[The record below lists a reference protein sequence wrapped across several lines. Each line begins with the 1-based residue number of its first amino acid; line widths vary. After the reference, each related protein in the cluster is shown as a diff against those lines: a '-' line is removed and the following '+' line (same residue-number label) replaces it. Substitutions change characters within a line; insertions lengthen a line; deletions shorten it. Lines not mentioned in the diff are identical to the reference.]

1 MCLSDA
7 CITRFLFII
16 KKKKKQKQKLSTSLS
31 FRLLERAQW
40 GHCYMICIEIVQIKC
55 HAFNYF

>member
-16 KKKKKQKQKLSTSLS
+16 KKKKKKQKLSTSLS
-31 FRLLERAQW
+31 FRLLKREHSGGIATW
-40 GHCYMICIEIVQIKC
+40 FALK
-55 HAFNYF
+55 